1 MADDNVT
8 DRVLYRR
15 FLGRQLGYES
25 LEFYEAVSGEIA
37 IEMYKQLRPDCMLLD
52 YNLQDIDGLQVLE
65 ECRKVAPADAMCVVM
80 ITGSGNETLAV
91 QALNG
96 GATDYLVKGQFDRE
110 LLAKTIRHAIEKTEW
125 QQYQARYHSELQLIN
140 QQLRDSLA
148 ELTETRQ
155 QLQVRNQELASINQ
169 ALARTNAD
177 LDNFV
182 YAASHD
188 LRQPVH
194 NLQGLFAELRRVITF
209 PDPTDEEVL
218 RLADVSLQALSTT
231 ISDLAMVVQE
241 QRRTDAQTVELVDV
255 REVVQDVCSS
265 LRAQVRDTKAYLHVE
280 VGELPEVL
288 YERANLRTIV
298 LNLVSNAL
306 KYRHPSRRPEV
317 TIRAHYY
324 HGLPVLEVQD
334 NGLGLD
340 LTRHATE
347 LFQLFRRFHPGVEGT
362 GVGLFLV
369 NRLAQTAGGRIEV
382 ESQEGEGALFRVYLG
397 ATEQAMS
404 TEKAT
409 APLG

>member
-1 MADDNVT
+1 MKKILLADDNVT

-25 LEFYEAVSGEIA
+25 LEFYETASGQEAV
-37 IEMYKQLRPDCMLLD
+37 QLYGQLQPDCMLLD
-52 YNLQDIDGLQVLE
+52 YNLQDMDGLQVLE
-65 ECRKVAPADAMCVVM
+65 QCRAQVPAGAMCVVM
-80 ITGSGNETLAV
+80 ITGSGNEALAV

-96 GATDYLVKGQFDRE
+96 GAADYLIKGQFDRD
-110 LLAKTIRHAIEKTEW
+110 LLAKTVRHAIEKTEW
-125 QQYQARYHSELQLIN
+125 YQYQARYHAELQLIN

-148 ELTETRQ
+148 ELTTTRQ
-155 QLQVRNQELASINQ
+155 QLQARNQELAAINQ

-194 NLQGLFAELRRVITF
+194 NLQGLFAELRRVVTF
-209 PDPTDEEVL
+209 PDPSDEEVL

-231 ISDLAMVVQE
+231 IVDLAMVVQE
-241 QRRTDAQTVELVDV
+241 QRRMGNQSAEQVSV
-255 REVVQDVCSS
+255 REVVQEVCNS
-265 LRAQVRDTKAYLHVE
+265 LRTQVRDTKAHVHVE
-280 VGELPEVL
+280 VSELPEVI

-306 KYRHPSRRPEV
+306 KYRHPSRHPEV
-317 TIRAHYY
+317 SIRTHYH
-324 HGLPVLEVQD
+324 HGQPVLEVQD

-340 LTRHATE
+340 LTRHGTE

-369 NRLAQTAGGRIEV
+369 NRLVQTAGGRIEV
-382 ESQEGEGALFRVYLG
+382 ESVEGEGTLFRVYLG
-397 ATEQAMS
+397 R
-404 TEKAT
+404 
-409 APLG
+409 PD